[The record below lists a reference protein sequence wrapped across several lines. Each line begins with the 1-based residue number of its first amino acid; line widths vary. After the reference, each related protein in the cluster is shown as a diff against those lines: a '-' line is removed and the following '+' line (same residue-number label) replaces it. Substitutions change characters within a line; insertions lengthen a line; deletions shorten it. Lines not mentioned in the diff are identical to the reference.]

1 MLMQVI
7 NGQCNPIEVIGG
19 GRAKQKDN
27 AMPQRL
33 EWSFSEV
40 AAMMIHLH
48 NHILLLHIFLYYY
61 PSAHLRSN
69 LWRSCSI
76 SMYV

>member
-48 NHILLLHIFLYYY
+48 NHILLLHI
-61 PSAHLRSN
+61 
-69 LWRSCSI
+69 
-76 SMYV
+76 SMLLSLCTFEIKSLEKL